1 MNDAHMQYLASPE
14 WRDVIETDLLPWT
27 LEQTE
32 LGEHLLE
39 IGPGPGLTTDLLRQR
54 ARRVT
59 AVELDAGLAQAL
71 QARLH
76 GTNVAVTN
84 ADAADTGLD
93 DASCSAA
100 ACFTMLHHV
109 PTPEAQDAI
118 FREVRRVLRPGGV
131 FVGVDS
137 IESERLRAAHVDDIF
152 NPVDPETLHSRL
164 RAAGFADITVEQR
177 ETQVRFRAVRPRPAV
192 AEELSHVEG

>member
-14 WRDVIETDLLPWT
+14 WREVIETDLLPWT

-39 IGPGPGLTTDLLRQR
+39 IGPGPGLTTDLLRHR
-54 ARRVT
+54 AGRVT
-59 AVELDAGLAQAL
+59 AVELDADLAQAL
-71 QARLH
+71 QARMQ

-84 ADAADTGLD
+84 ADAAETGLD
-93 DASCSAA
+93 DASCSSA

-109 PTPEAQDAI
+109 PTPAAQDAI
-118 FREVRRVLRPGGV
+118 FREVRRVLEPGGV

-152 NPVDPETLHSRL
+152 NPVDPDTLHTRL
-164 RAAGFADITVEQR
+164 EAAGFADVTVEQR
-177 ETQVRFRAVRPRPAV
+177 STQVRFRAVRP
-192 AEELSHVEG
+192 